1 MPTTVWRSS
10 AELQLCVADLTN
22 NNNKAIISLSSF
34 DTIEEEMFEEHLIRF
49 EQQNS
54 PPFTCVNSG
63 LSFYIDAIVA
73 YCICIKKMCLFV
85 IGQDITVRIDARGVE
100 HLVVFVLL
108 VACESNTHAVSGVI
122 E

>member
-1 MPTTVWRSS
+1 MRCFSS
-10 AELQLCVADLTN
+10 KLHFFSHKLDAFFTAALGL
-22 NNNKAIISLSSF
+22 KRPR
-34 DTIEEEMFEEHLIRF
+34 RF

-73 YCICIKKMCLFV
+73 YCICIEKMCLFV
-85 IGQDITVRIDARGVE
+85 IGQNITTRVDSNAVE
-100 HLVVFVLL
+100 HLIVFVLL
-108 VACESNTHAVSGVI
+108 VACESNTYTVSGVI

>member
-1 MPTTVWRSS
+1 MISHKS
-10 AELQLCVADLTN
+10 ALLFFQTPLLFAQTRRFLHRRN
-22 NNNKAIISLSSF
+22 W
-34 DTIEEEMFEEHLIRF
+34 FEEHLIRF

-85 IGQDITVRIDARGVE
+85 IGQDITIRIDARGVE

-108 VACESNTHAVSGVI
+108 VACERNTYTVSGVI

>member
-1 MPTTVWRSS
+1 M
-10 AELQLCVADLTN
+10 
-22 NNNKAIISLSSF
+22 
-34 DTIEEEMFEEHLIRF
+34 
-49 EQQNS
+49 
-54 PPFTCVNSG
+54 NSG

-85 IGQDITVRIDARGVE
+85 IGQDITIRIDARGVE

-108 VACESNTHAVSGVI
+108 VAYEGNTYAVSGVI